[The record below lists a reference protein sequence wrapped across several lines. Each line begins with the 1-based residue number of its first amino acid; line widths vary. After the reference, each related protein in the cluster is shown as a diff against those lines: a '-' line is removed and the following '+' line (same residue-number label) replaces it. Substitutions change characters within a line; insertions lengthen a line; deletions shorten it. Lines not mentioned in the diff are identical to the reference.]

1 VAWVLVFAIFCLE
14 YPSAILSKTV
24 CWKIPFAKKTL
35 RATLRLAKGEK
46 MDLQLKGKTAL
57 ITGSTQGIGFAA
69 AKFLAE
75 EGVTVYINGRTP
87 QGVEEAIEKLKS
99 QNSAGSFLP
108 APGDMS
114 QKAGVD
120 LVISKTPAVDILIN
134 NFGCVEMKDFEEM
147 QDEDWLRCFEANVLS
162 GVRLSSAYLSKMKE
176 KNWGRIIFISSESAI
191 NMYPELINYNT
202 TKLTV
207 VGVARGLAEAVVGTG
222 ITVNS
227 VLPGPTYTKIVEE
240 FMKEMAKKEGI
251 TLEEL
256 KEKFLTTVRRGS
268 LINRWATPDEVGAP
282 IAFICSPLAAAINGA
297 AIRVEGGIVHSL
309 F

>member
-1 VAWVLVFAIFCLE
+1 
-14 YPSAILSKTV
+14 
-24 CWKIPFAKKTL
+24 
-35 RATLRLAKGEK
+35 
-46 MDLQLKGKTAL
+46 MDLQLKGKRAL

-75 EGVTVYINGRTP
+75 EGVTVYINGRTF

-114 QKAGVD
+114 QKAGVE

-162 GVRLSSAYLSKMKE
+162 GVRLSSAYLPKMKE
-176 KNWGRIIFISSESAI
+176 RNWGRIIFISSESAI

-207 VGVARGLAEAVVGTG
+207 VGVARGLAEGAVGTG